1 MSRVL
6 SQLHAGLK
14 ISQVEFG
21 SRSKASR
28 VLGLPS
34 KASTAAV
41 AQFSVGSCVRARM
54 DAGWFAGIVSSVE
67 KNSKG
72 QFSGVYKVIFNVG
85 TWENITTPQELVFKA
100 SDVSVRVPV
109 PAAIKDGAGSG
120 AGLITRSTPVTDAV
134 AAEPEVDLSIYS
146 RFNSLQVKVNLPRL
160 PSQRRLPKQLRAWP
174 SLQLPPSLMPSLQS
188 LK

>member
-6 SQLHAGLK
+6 SQLHAGLT

-21 SRSKASR
+21 SR
-28 VLGLPS
+28 S

-41 AQFSVGSCVRARM
+41 AQFSVGSCVRART
-54 DAGWFAGIVSSVE
+54 DAGWFGGIVSSVE

-85 TWENITTPQELVFKA
+85 TWENITVPQELVFKA

-174 SLQLPPSLMPSLQS
+174 SLHLPPSLMPSLQS